1 MLLELM
7 CDFHLSERNTGLYL
21 NVPILKP
28 SLTMK
33 NEYFTTT
40 GTQEI
45 MKPAKLTILNCT
57 KV

>member
-1 MLLELM
+1 M
-7 CDFHLSERNTGLYL
+7 CDFHLSERDTGLYL